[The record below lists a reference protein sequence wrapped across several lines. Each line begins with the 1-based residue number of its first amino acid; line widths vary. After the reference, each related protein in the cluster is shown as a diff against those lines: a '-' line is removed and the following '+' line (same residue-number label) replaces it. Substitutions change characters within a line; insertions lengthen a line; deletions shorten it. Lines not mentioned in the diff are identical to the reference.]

1 MRLTLPFID
10 EAMDRLALLKNMYS
24 MSPGASGSWSLTVK
38 FYFGSGGGGGGG
50 GIAMCDV
57 VVKSAT

>member
-38 FYFGSGGGGGGG
+38 FYFGSGGGGG
-50 GIAMCDV
+50 IAMCDV